1 MRERLIR
8 FMAGRYGSDQLSRFT
23 MAVALVFMV
32 LYMITKQPVIYYV
45 TMILLIL
52 NICRIFSRN
61 IQARYAENTR
71 YLALRSRFMGF
82 IRGTSRGDAT
92 HRIYKCPQCK
102 QKVRVPRGRGR
113 IAITCPK
120 CRHEFIRKT

>member
-1 MRERLIR
+1 MKERFIR

-23 MAVALVFMV
+23 MTVALVFMV
-32 LYMITKQPVIYYV
+32 LYMITKQPIIYYI

-52 NICRIFSRN
+52 NIFRIFSRN
-61 IQARYAENTR
+61 IQARYAENTK
-71 YLALRSRFMGF
+71 YLALRAKVMGF
-82 IRGTSRGDAT
+82 IRGTSRGDAA
-92 HRIYKCPQCK
+92 HRIYKCPGCH

-120 CRHEFIRKT
+120 CGKEFIKKT